1 MKAHLTFFLIALI
14 VQAIP
19 SASFAADAKGW
30 VEEDCMGSIF
40 HFTKIDGTSISQEIN
55 LRLNCGSR
63 IPLELCITEP
73 GPWVVQAK
81 RCSADGK
88 CEEATQAKVWLNK
101 GNGKIRRISGRY
113 SVDFR
118 GQHLEGQFTVKCRK
132 HKKPYICE

>member
-55 LRLNCGSR
+55 LRLYCGSR